1 MKTPSSPRELAGGY
15 EIRQVFGQEQQ
26 GAGGVRAPAAIDI
39 QV

>member
-15 EIRQVFGQEQQ
+15 EIRQVFGQSSKGRE
-26 GAGGVRAPAAIDI
+26 VRAPAAIDI